1 MATVTRTSLME
12 SRQFFEN
19 LSRRRR
25 GVLVIDF
32 DSTIARL
39 GRADCVFPYPT
50 VQELLDCITMA
61 GTRVIVATRRP
72 AEELRAHFTA
82 PGPEIWK
89 LINEPELE
97 SVGFGSPLAYV
108 TGDSGETTSG
118 RRLRVCPEYRLG
130 RVRERRA
137 PAEDMVQFLME
148 WLRAC
153 TREVC

>member
-12 SRQFFEN
+12 SRQFFES

-32 DSTIARL
+32 ESTIARL

-72 AEELRAHFTA
+72 AEELRSHFTA
-82 PGPEIWK
+82 PGPEIRK
-89 LINEPELE
+89 LMDAAELE
-97 SVGFGSPLAYV
+97 SAGFGSPLAYV
-108 TGDSGETTSG
+108 TGENSELAAG

-130 RVRERRA
+130 TWRERRA